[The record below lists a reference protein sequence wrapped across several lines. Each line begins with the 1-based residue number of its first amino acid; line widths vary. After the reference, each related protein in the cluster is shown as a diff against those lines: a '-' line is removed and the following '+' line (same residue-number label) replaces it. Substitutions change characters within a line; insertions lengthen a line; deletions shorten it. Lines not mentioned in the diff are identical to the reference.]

1 MNVGLLLH
9 GSGWD
14 ELLMV
19 AVGLVLAFLVITFTG
34 RRTEEPEDEEAG
46 APAEAAADG
55 ARMPNGEQAER

>member
-1 MNVGLLLH
+1 MSVGLALH

-34 RRTEEPEDEEAG
+34 RRSGEPDDEHGEHA
-46 APAEAAADG
+46 AEVTADDR
-55 ARMPNGEQAER
+55 ADAEQ